1 MCVFFLYHLKIL
13 FFSIFGFAGFSL
25 AARLFSNCCEWG
37 LLFVAIRWLLI
48 AGAGGGGGASLVAEH
63 GL

>member
-1 MCVFFLYHLKIL
+1 LKIL